1 MPVAHACESIRSKRD
16 FRHADRSAVNQLSAE
31 IVCMRK
37 PLVLVACLAAACLI
51 VGVFYAA
58 RVALALSFSRI
69 EDEEGRQSVERVR
82 QALQADL
89 RQLDVAA
96 EDYALWDDF
105 YDFVQH
111 NDPGLIPHFFSQGG
125 LNNIDVDVVWVV
137 DDSGRTIVQIRPDD
151 ELSGGL
157 QPLTPETLKSL
168 KSYESLLRQIAS
180 SPVRRPAQFVR
191 MPGGA
196 MAVAVRRVSR
206 ESQPRVGI
214 GTFVFGR
221 YIDATVIQRLQQTSQ
236 APVRATVL
244 DESGKPAA
252 GVPPAVGD
260 WLASLERGPDQ
271 HGSGDLLIQ
280 TGDPSTLRS
289 HIVLRDVAGQPLVVL
304 STTASRAALQIS
316 KQTITWVVA
325 ILLVAFTL
333 VVILAATLL
342 NRSWRIRAATQRQWL
357 DHQRKISRLA
367 RRDALTGLP
376 NRLHLQKL
384 LPRLLSR
391 AVREGTRLALLNLD
405 LDHFKHVNDSLGH
418 GMGDRLLASVAR
430 RLRTTVAANDV
441 VVRMGG
447 DEFVI
452 VVTLLPDALVVDSI
466 AERIRRA
473 LSVPLD
479 IEGVTLSVSPSIGI
493 SVFPE
498 DGADAEQLLKH
509 ADIALYTAKDR
520 GRANHQFYTPEMNTR
535 LNERVGLERALRHA
549 LDNNELFVEYQ
560 PCFDLQTLRTVSLE
574 ALIRWRTAD
583 GACIPPSRF
592 IPIAEQSNLIVE
604 IGEYVLRRVCEQLS
618 EWQRQRV
625 PLVPVSVNISVRQ
638 IEKAPLASLVSGL
651 ARELGID
658 ASLLYFEITE
668 SAAMQNSQQ
677 QLGALQA
684 LRNLGSRILIDD
696 FGTGYSSLSYLK
708 HLPIDTLKIDR
719 AFVRDMASDT
729 NDAAI
734 VRAIVGVA
742 KSLGLMLVAEGI
754 ESAEQLECLRKL
766 GCECGQGFFFSPP
779 VSAAAV
785 RDILWQLRGPRSA
798 LEALKQRLLQP
809 VN

>member
-1 MPVAHACESIRSKRD
+1 
-16 FRHADRSAVNQLSAE
+16 
-31 IVCMRK
+31 MRK
-37 PLVLVACLAAACLI
+37 PILLAASLAAVFLI

-58 RVALALSFSRI
+58 RVALGYSFARI
-69 EDEEGRQSVERVR
+69 EAEEARQSIERVH

-96 EDYALWDDF
+96 EDYAVWDDF
-105 YDFVQH
+105 YDFVKH
-111 NDPGLIPHFFSQGG
+111 SSPTFIDHFFSRAG
-125 LNNIDVDVVWVV
+125 LANIDVDVVWVL
-137 DDSGRTIVQIRPDD
+137 DDSGRTIVQIRADD
-151 ELSGGL
+151 PRGGL
-157 QPLTPETLKSL
+157 PPLTPEILQSL
-168 KSYESLLRQIAS
+168 QSYEPLLRQIAA
-180 SPVRRPAQFVR
+180 SPVKRSAQFVR

-196 MAVAVRRVSR
+196 MAVAVRRVSG
-206 ESQPRVGI
+206 ESHPQLSV

-221 YIDATVIQRLQQTSQ
+221 YLDASVIQRLQQTSQ

-244 DESGKPAA
+244 DENGRPPAT
-252 GVPPAVGD
+252 VPPDVSE
-260 WLASLERGPDQ
+260 WLASLGHGPDS
-271 HGSGDLLIQ
+271 HGSDDLLVQ
-280 TGDPSTLRS
+280 TGDPATLRS
-289 HIVLRDVAGQPLVVL
+289 HLILRDVAGQPLVVL
-304 STTASRAALQIS
+304 STTASRAALQIG

-325 ILLVAFTL
+325 ILLMAFAL
-333 VVILAATLL
+333 LVILAASLL
-342 NRSWRIRAATQRQWL
+342 NRSWRVRAATQRQWL
-357 DHQRKISRLA
+357 DQQRKITRLA
-367 RRDALTGLP
+367 RRDSLTGLP

-391 AVREGTRLALLNLD
+391 AVREGTRVALLNLD

-418 GMGDRLLASVAR
+418 GSGDRLLAAVAR
-430 RLRTTVAANDV
+430 RLRTAVAANDV

-452 VVTLLPDALVVDSI
+452 VATQLPDALVVGSI

-473 LSVPLD
+473 LDVPLD

-520 GRANHQFYTPEMNTR
+520 GRGNHQFYTPEMNTR
-535 LNERVGLERALRHA
+535 LNERVSLERALRLA
-549 LDNNELFVEYQ
+549 LNNNELFVEYQ

-583 GACIPPSRF
+583 GVDIPPSRF

-604 IGEYVLRRVCEQLS
+604 IGEFVLRRVCEQLS

-625 PLVPVSVNISVRQ
+625 PLVPVSVNISVLQ
-638 IEKAPLASLVSGL
+638 IEKVPLASLVSGL
-651 ARELGID
+651 AQELGID
-658 ASLLYFEITE
+658 ANLLYFEITE

-677 QLGALQA
+677 HLGALQA

-766 GCECGQGFFFSPP
+766 GCECGQGFYFSPP
-779 VSAAAV
+779 VSAAAI
-785 RDILWQLRGPRSA
+785 RDMLWQLRGPRSA
-798 LEALKQRLLQP
+798 LEALKERLLKGLEA
-809 VN
+809 

>member
-1 MPVAHACESIRSKRD
+1 
-16 FRHADRSAVNQLSAE
+16 
-31 IVCMRK
+31 MRK
-37 PLVLVACLAAACLI
+37 PIVLAAFLAAVFLI

-58 RVALALSFSRI
+58 RVALSHSFARI
-69 EDEEGRQSVERVR
+69 EAEEARQSIERVR
-82 QALQADL
+82 EALQADL

-96 EDYALWDDF
+96 QDYALWDDF
-105 YDFVQH
+105 YDFVKED
-111 NDPGLIPHFFSQGG
+111 DPTRIEHFFSRSG
-125 LNNIDVDVVWVV
+125 LDNIDVDVVWVV
-137 DDSGRTIVQIRPDD
+137 DDAGRTIVQLRADD
-151 ELSGGL
+151 PSGGL
-157 QPLTPETLKSL
+157 RPLTPETAQTFHG
-168 KSYESLLRQIAS
+168 YEPLLRQIAS
-180 SPVRRPAQFVR
+180 DPVQRTTPFLR
-191 MPGGA
+191 MPGGP
-196 MAVAVRRVSR
+196 MAIAVRRVSR
-206 ESQPRVGI
+206 ESQPVASI

-221 YIDATVIQRLQQTSQ
+221 YLDATVIQRLRQTSRS
-236 APVRATVL
+236 PVRETVL
-244 DESGKPAA
+244 DVAGQPATS
-252 GVPPAVGD
+252 VPPPVGE
-260 WLASLERGPDQ
+260 WLASLGRGPNAPPAN
-271 HGSGDLLIQ
+271 DLFVQ

-289 HIVLRDVAGQPLVVL
+289 HIVLRDVAGQPLIVL
-304 STTASRAALQIS
+304 STTDSRAALEVG

-325 ILLVAFTL
+325 ALLVAFTL
-333 VVILAATLL
+333 VVILAVTLL
-342 NRSWRIRAATQRQWL
+342 NRSWRSRAATQRQWL

-367 RRDALTGLP
+367 RRDTLTGLP
-376 NRLHLQKL
+376 NRVHLQKL
-384 LPRLLSR
+384 LPRLLAR
-391 AVREGTRLALLNLD
+391 ATRDGTRLALLNLD

-418 GMGDRLLASVAR
+418 GIGDRLLTSVAR
-430 RLRTTVAANDV
+430 RLRTSVAANDV

-452 VVTLLPDALVVDSI
+452 VATLLPDALVVDSI

-473 LSVPLD
+473 LAVPLD
-479 IEGVTLSVSPSIGI
+479 IEGVTLSVTPSIGI

-498 DGADAEQLLKH
+498 DGDNAEQLLKH

-520 GRANHQFYTPEMNTR
+520 GRGNHQFYTPEMNTR
-535 LNERVGLERALRHA
+535 LNERVGLERALRLA

-560 PCFDLQTLRTVSLE
+560 PCFDLQTMRTVSLE

-583 GACIPPSRF
+583 GMLIPPSRF

-604 IGEYVLRRVCEQLS
+604 IGEYVLRRVCQQLS

-638 IEKAPLASLVSGL
+638 IENAPLAGLVTGL
-651 ARELGID
+651 AQELGID
-658 ASLLYFEITE
+658 ANLLYFEITE

-719 AFVRDMASDT
+719 AFVRDMASDS

-779 VSAAAV
+779 VSAATI
-785 RDILWQLRGPRSA
+785 RDMLWQLRGTRSA
-798 LEALKQRLLQP
+798 LEALKLRLLNP
-809 VN
+809 VE

>member
-1 MPVAHACESIRSKRD
+1 
-16 FRHADRSAVNQLSAE
+16 
-31 IVCMRK
+31 MRK
-37 PLVLVACLAAACLI
+37 PILLAASLAAVFLI

-58 RVALALSFSRI
+58 RVALGYSFARI
-69 EDEEGRQSVERVR
+69 EAEEARQSIERVH

-96 EDYALWDDF
+96 EDYAVWDDF
-105 YDFVQH
+105 YDFVKH
-111 NDPGLIPHFFSQGG
+111 SSPTFIDHFFSRAG
-125 LNNIDVDVVWVV
+125 LANIDVDVVWVL
-137 DDSGRTIVQIRPDD
+137 DDSGRTIVQIRADD
-151 ELSGGL
+151 PRGGL
-157 QPLTPETLKSL
+157 PPLTPEILQSL
-168 KSYESLLRQIAS
+168 QSYEPLLRQIAA
-180 SPVRRPAQFVR
+180 SPVKRSAQFVR

-196 MAVAVRRVSR
+196 MAVAVRRVSG
-206 ESQPRVGI
+206 ESHPQLSV

-221 YIDATVIQRLQQTSQ
+221 YLDASVIQRLQQTSQ

-244 DESGKPAA
+244 DENGRPPAT
-252 GVPPAVGD
+252 VPPDVTE
-260 WLASLERGPDQ
+260 WLASLGHGPDS
-271 HGSGDLLIQ
+271 HGSDDLLVQ
-280 TGDPSTLRS
+280 TGDPATLRS
-289 HIVLRDVAGQPLVVL
+289 HMILRDVAGRPLVVL
-304 STTASRAALQIS
+304 STTASRAALQIG

-325 ILLVAFTL
+325 ILLMAFAL
-333 VVILAATLL
+333 LVILAASLL
-342 NRSWRIRAATQRQWL
+342 NRSWRVRAATQRQWL
-357 DHQRKISRLA
+357 DQQRKITRLA
-367 RRDALTGLP
+367 RRDSLTGLP

-391 AVREGTRLALLNLD
+391 AVREGTRVALLNLD

-418 GMGDRLLASVAR
+418 GSGDRLLAAVAR
-430 RLRTTVAANDV
+430 RLRTAVAANDV

-452 VVTLLPDALVVDSI
+452 VATQLPDALVVGSI

-473 LSVPLD
+473 LDVPLD

-520 GRANHQFYTPEMNTR
+520 GRGNHQFYTPEMNTR
-535 LNERVGLERALRHA
+535 LNERVSLERALRLA
-549 LDNNELFVEYQ
+549 LNNNELFVEYQ

-583 GACIPPSRF
+583 GVDIPPSRF

-604 IGEYVLRRVCEQLS
+604 IGEFVLRRVCAQLS

-625 PLVPVSVNISVRQ
+625 PLVPVSVNISVLQ
-638 IEKAPLASLVSGL
+638 IEKVPLASLVSGL
-651 ARELGID
+651 AQELGID
-658 ASLLYFEITE
+658 ANLLYFEITE

-677 QLGALQA
+677 HLGALQA

-766 GCECGQGFFFSPP
+766 GCECGQGFYFSPP
-779 VSAAAV
+779 VSAAAI
-785 RDILWQLRGPRSA
+785 RDMLWQLRGPRSA
-798 LEALKQRLLQP
+798 LEALKERLLKGLEA
-809 VN
+809 

>member
-1 MPVAHACESIRSKRD
+1 VPSE
-16 FRHADRSAVNQLSAE
+16 ADKVS
-31 IVCMRK
+31 MRK
-37 PLVLVACLAAACLI
+37 PLLLAACLAAVCLI
-51 VGVFYAA
+51 IGVFYAA
-58 RVALALSFSRI
+58 RVALGLSFARI
-69 EDEEGRQSVERVR
+69 EAEEARQGIERVR

-96 EDYALWDDF
+96 QDYALWDDF
-105 YDFVQH
+105 YDFVKRD
-111 NDPGLIPHFFSQGG
+111 DPSLIEHFFSRAG
-125 LNNIDVDVVWVV
+125 LDNIDVDIVWVF
-137 DDSGRTIVQIRPDD
+137 DDSGRTRVQILADD
-151 ELSGGL
+151 PRGGL
-157 QPLTPETLKSL
+157 RALTPELLKSL
-168 KSYESLLRQIAS
+168 QGYTALLREIAS
-180 SPVRRPAQFVR
+180 SPVQQPAQFVR

-196 MAVAVRRVSR
+196 MAVAVRRVRR
-206 ESQPRVGI
+206 ESEPGLPAI

-221 YIDATVIQRLQQTSQ
+221 YLDADVIQRLQQTSQ
-236 APVRATVL
+236 ASVRATVL
-244 DESGKPAA
+244 DANGKPEAT
-252 GVPPAVGD
+252 VPPAVAD
-260 WLASLERGPDQ
+260 WLASLGRGPDT
-271 HGSGDLLIQ
+271 HPAGDLLVQ
-280 TGDPSTLRS
+280 TGDPATLRS
-289 HIVLRDVAGQPLVVL
+289 HVLLRDVAGQPLEVL
-304 STTASRAALQIS
+304 STTVSRAPLMVS
-316 KQTITWVVA
+316 KRTITWVVA

-333 VVILAATLL
+333 LVFLAATLL

-367 RRDALTGLP
+367 RRDTLTGLP

-384 LPRLLSR
+384 LPRLLAR
-391 AVREGTRLALLNLD
+391 AARDGTRLALLNLD

-418 GMGDRLLASVAR
+418 GLGDRLLAAVAR

-452 VVTLLPDALVVDSI
+452 VATLLPDALVVDSI

-473 LSVPLD
+473 LAVPLD
-479 IEGVTLSVSPSIGI
+479 LEGVTLSVTPSIGI
-493 SVFPE
+493 SVYPE
-498 DGADAEQLLKH
+498 DGRDAEQLLKH

-520 GRANHQFYTPEMNTR
+520 GRGNHQFFTAEMNAR
-535 LNERVGLERALRHA
+535 LNERVSLERALRQA
-549 LDNNELFVEYQ
+549 LDNNQLFVEYQ
-560 PCFDLQTLRTVSLE
+560 PCFDLQTMRTVSLE

-583 GACIPPSRF
+583 GAYIPPSRF

-618 EWQRQRV
+618 DWQRQRV

-638 IEKAPLASLVSGL
+638 FEKAPLASLVSSL
-651 ARELGID
+651 AQELGID
-658 ASLLYFEITE
+658 ANLLYFEITE

-779 VSAAAV
+779 VSPDV
-785 RDILWQLRGPRSA
+785 IRGMLWQLRGNRSA
-798 LEALKQRLLQP
+798 LESLKQRLLHP
-809 VN
+809 VS

>member
-1 MPVAHACESIRSKRD
+1 
-16 FRHADRSAVNQLSAE
+16 
-31 IVCMRK
+31 MRK
-37 PLVLVACLAAACLI
+37 QVLLAALLAAVCLI

-58 RVALALSFSRI
+58 RTALSHSFARI
-69 EDEEGRQSVERVR
+69 EADEGRQSIERVH

-105 YDFVQH
+105 YDFVQR
-111 NDPGLIPHFFSQGG
+111 NDPSLIPHFFSRAG
-125 LNNIDVDVVWVV
+125 LDNIDVDVVWVF
-137 DDSGRTIVQIRPDD
+137 DDTGRTIVQLAADDPRGGMHAINPD
-151 ELSGGL
+151 
-157 QPLTPETLKSL
+157 TLKLL
-168 KSYESLLRQIAS
+168 KSYEPLLRRIAS
-180 SPVRRPAQFVR
+180 DPVKPSAQYVR

-206 ESQPRVGI
+206 ETVPRQSI

-221 YIDATVIQRLQQTSQ
+221 YLDSVVMQRLRQTSQ
-236 APVRATVL
+236 LPVRATVL
-244 DESGKPAA
+244 DEAGKPVLS
-252 GVPPAVGD
+252 VPVAVSD
-260 WLASLERGPDQ
+260 WLDALEHAPRAQLPTDLNHGPD
-271 HGSGDLLIQ
+271 LLVQ
-280 TGDPSTLRS
+280 TGESTLRS
-289 HIVLRDVAGQPLVVL
+289 HVLLRDVAGQPLMVL
-304 STTASRAALQIS
+304 STSESRTALAVSKRA
-316 KQTITWVVA
+316 ITWVVA
-325 ILLVAFTL
+325 TLLIGFTL
-333 VVILAATLL
+333 VVLLLVTLL
-342 NRSWRIRAATQRQWL
+342 NRGWRSRAATQRQWI

-367 RRDALTGLP
+367 RRDTLTGLP

-384 LPRLLSR
+384 LPRLLAR
-391 AVREGTRLALLNLD
+391 ATRERTRLALLNLD

-418 GMGDRLLASVAR
+418 GIGDRLLAAVAR
-430 RLRTTVAANDV
+430 RLRASVAAHDL

-447 DEFVI
+447 DEFV
-452 VVTLLPDALVVDSI
+452 VVATQLPDAMVVNSI
-466 AERIRRA
+466 AERIHAA

-479 IEGVTLSVSPSIGI
+479 LDGVKLSVAPSIGI

-520 GRANHQFYTPEMNTR
+520 GRGNYQFYTKEMNAR
-535 LNERVGLERALRHA
+535 LHERVDLERALRQA

-560 PCFDLQTLRTVSLE
+560 PCFDLQTMRTVSFE

-583 GACIPPSRF
+583 GTYIPPSRF

-604 IGEYVLRRVCEQLS
+604 IGAYVLRRVCLQLS
-618 EWQRQRV
+618 EWQRERL

-638 IEKAPLASLVSGL
+638 IETTPLASVVTGL
-651 ARELGID
+651 AQELGID
-658 ASLLYFEITE
+658 ASLLHFEITE

-719 AFVRDMASDT
+719 AFVRDMASDS

-779 VSAAAV
+779 VSADV
-785 RDILWQLRGPRSA
+785 CRDMLWHLRGPRAA
-798 LEALKQRLLQP
+798 LETLKLRILEHM
-809 VN
+809 N